1 MYGVK
6 EPRNLLEVDALR
18 VLLAKTMDMKC
29 KVPKSL
35 GAKFFASWGQYE
47 GGACLRV
54 WREKA

>member
-35 GAKFFASWGQYE
+35 GAKFFASWGNMKE
-47 GGACLRV
+47 GHA
-54 WREKA
+54 